1 MGIEEDY
8 KRNLTISKEVEGII
22 PQFFKLKNQIE
33 CTHNHF
39 SPNFSYA
46 MEKWILRNSSI

>member
-1 MGIEEDY
+1 MGMEEYY
-8 KRNLTISKEVEGII
+8 KRNLTVSKEVERII
-22 PQFFKLKNQIE
+22 LQFFKPKNQIE